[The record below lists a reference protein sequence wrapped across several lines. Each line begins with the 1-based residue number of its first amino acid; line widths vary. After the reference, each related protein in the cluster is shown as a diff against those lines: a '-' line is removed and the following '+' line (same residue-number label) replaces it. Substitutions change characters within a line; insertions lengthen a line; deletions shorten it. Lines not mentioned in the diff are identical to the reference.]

1 MRWRWVALALAVLL
15 PAVPAARQL
24 AAQEP
29 ALPGDPLPGLSPF
42 EFEEFM
48 LGLEDFLEVEDAE
61 EGLGPAYNNTSCA
74 GCHNVPAI
82 GGIAPMTTT
91 RAGIREPDGTF
102 RDIEPGRDSLFQIFS
117 IPTHACQSVIPPEA
131 NVIAKRVPI
140 PLFGAGLIEA
150 IPDAA
155 LEALAD
161 PDDFDRDGVSGRA
174 PLVVD
179 LLTGVLRVGRFGWKS
194 QRATLLEFGADAY
207 RNEMGITN
215 DLFPDELVFRLS
227 ARQLELCDETPDPE
241 DVVEPSTG
249 RRGID
254 NFESFMR
261 LLAPPPRGPVTPEVT
276 TGRQVFDAI
285 GCAACHVPA
294 LVTGRSTN
302 PLFDRQ
308 RVVLFSDSAA
318 ARHRNRRRHSTGR
331 GRAGGDP
338 DAAVVGT
345 AFPTPAAARR
355 QRGDRGRSHSATRE
369 RGGPGPRGVR
379 AARLRRP
386 RGSGRVSRLAV
397 IGWVRWAIASTVHM
411 IVLLSGR
418 V

>member
-1 MRWRWVALALAVLL
+1 
-15 PAVPAARQL
+15 
-24 AAQEP
+24 
-29 ALPGDPLPGLSPF
+29 
-42 EFEEFM
+42 
-48 LGLEDFLEVEDAE
+48 
-61 EGLGPAYNNTSCA
+61 
-74 GCHNVPAI
+74 
-82 GGIAPMTTT
+82 MTTT

-294 LVTGRSTN
+294 LGVDPVPRTG
-302 PLFDRQ
+302 
-308 RVVLFSDSAA
+308 
-318 ARHRNRRRHSTGR
+318 
-331 GRAGGDP
+331 
-338 DAAVVGT
+338 
-345 AFPTPAAARR
+345 
-355 QRGDRGRSHSATRE
+355 
-369 RGGPGPRGVR
+369 
-379 AARLRRP
+379 
-386 RGSGRVSRLAV
+386 
-397 IGWVRWAIASTVHM
+397 
-411 IVLLSGR
+411 
-418 V
+418 